1 MVELV
6 LDFVDSFFLVRN
18 YFQGAAEVAR
28 ANQTHHL
35 HRSFLLFSLDE
46 LGIVAFNLGQIIS
59 RDGNEVNCELD
70 WFV

>member
-6 LDFVDSFFLVRN
+6 LDLVDSFFLVRN

-35 HRSFLLFSLDE
+35 HCSFFLLSLDE
-46 LGIVAFNLGQIIS
+46 LGIVTFNLGQIVS

-70 WFV
+70 RFV